1 MKISS
6 LILFLTALICVVSL
20 KLLITNQE
28 NKINNIKREIVFLEN
43 DIEKILNNI
52 TYETRPQ
59 KLSKINT
66 NEFQLL
72 PILQKD
78 IIKLENIT
86 NFND

>member
-6 LILFLTALICVVSL
+6 LILFLTALISIVSL
-20 KLLITNQE
+20 KLLVTNQE
-28 NKINNIKREIVFLEN
+28 NKINNIKKKIILLDN
-43 DIEKILNNI
+43 DIEKIINNI

-59 KLSKINT
+59 KLNEINS

-78 IIKLENIT
+78 IIKFRNIT
-86 NFND
+86 SSND

>member
-6 LILFLTALICVVSL
+6 LILFLTALISIVSL
-20 KLLITNQE
+20 KLLVTNQE
-28 NKINNIKREIVFLEN
+28 NKINNIKKKIILLDN
-43 DIEKILNNI
+43 DIEKIINNI

-59 KLSKINT
+59 KLNEINS

-78 IIKLENIT
+78 IIKFRDIKSS
-86 NFND
+86 ND